1 MELNEV
7 CSRCG
12 KSVKVPAD
20 PELMKLKIE
29 EEASVNEIIEK
40 FRQFADNLEDPLP
53 EIITLVRVQD
63 DNGEYRFDVK
73 ALTKLCGPDETKKR
87 NKSGCLKR
95 VQALVDDIYRQAKGP
110 SKSKE

>member
-29 EEASVNEIIEK
+29 EEASVNEIIAK

-53 EIITLVRVQD
+53 EVITLVRTQND
-63 DNGEYRFDVK
+63 DGTYQFDVK
-73 ALTKLCGPDETKKR
+73 ALAKLCGPDESKKR

-95 VQALVDDIYRQAKGP
+95 VRALIEDIYRVSKGD
-110 SKSKE
+110 SKKKE

>member
-7 CSRCG
+7 CSRCN

-29 EEASVNEIIEK
+29 EEATVKEVIEK

-53 EIITLVRVQD
+53 EVITLVRKQND
-63 DNGEYRFDVK
+63 DGEYFFEVN
-73 ALTKLCGPDETKKR
+73 ALAKLCGPDESKKR
-87 NKSGCLKR
+87 NKSGCLNR
-95 VQALVDDIYRQAKGP
+95 VHALIDDVYRVSR
-110 SKSKE
+110 SKDKD